1 MFFIIPSGFG
11 KWIGL
16 FIGMIKGGPRGALL
30 GFLVGCFVDSIFKT
44 RATFNYSSHFE
55 YDRTERPTP
64 ASDSL
69 ADAYRE
75 LGVEPSATDDEVRQA
90 YRHMALLYHPD
101 RMASLD
107 EATRRTAE
115 RKFQQLNNAKDRIYK
130 ARGMK

>member
-30 GFLVGCFVDSIFKT
+30 GFLVGCFVDSI
-44 RATFNYSSHFE
+44 
-55 YDRTERPTP
+55 YDRAERPTP
-64 ASDSL
+64 TADSL